1 MLHNKNISGRLAAN
15 YRVSRHV
22 LFMSKNELL
31 FFENFLDLN
40 QTITKKLFEN
50 IYYPW
55 EVLPKI
61 KNYVLEIGPTLNK
74 NEFDEIS
81 ENVWIS
87 KEAIVAD
94 SAHIAGPTVIQ
105 KGTEVKHCAFIRG
118 GVIVGENCVVGNS
131 TEIKNSVLF
140 NGVQVPHFNYVG
152 DSILGY
158 KAHMGAGSITSNVK
172 SDKSTVTVKTDNE
185 KIDTS
190 LKKFGAILGDHVEI
204 GCNAVLN
211 PGSVLGRNV
220 SVYPT
225 SMVRGFIPENT
236 IFKNNGEKIKK
247 I

>member
-1 MLHNKNISGRLAAN
+1 
-15 YRVSRHV
+15 
-22 LFMSKNELL
+22 MSKNEIL

-40 QTITKKLFEN
+40 QTSAKKLFEN

-61 KNYVLEIGPTLNK
+61 KSFILRIGPTLIK
-74 NEFDEIS
+74 DEYDEIK

-87 KEAIVAD
+87 KAAKVAD
-94 SAHIAGPTVIQ
+94 SAHIDGPTIIGN
-105 KGTEVKHCAFIRG
+105 GTEVRHCAFIRG
-118 GVIVGENCVVGNS
+118 GVIVGENCVIGNS
-131 TEIKNSVLF
+131 TEVKNSILF
-140 NGVQVPHFNYVG
+140 NAVQIPHFNYVG

-172 SDKSTVTVKTDNE
+172 SDRSIITVKIGAKKVETG
-185 KIDTS
+185 
-190 LKKFGAILGDHVEI
+190 LKKFGAILGDNTEI

-225 SMVRGFIPENT
+225 TMVRGFTEENT
-236 IFKNNGEKIKK
+236 IIKNTGEKIKK